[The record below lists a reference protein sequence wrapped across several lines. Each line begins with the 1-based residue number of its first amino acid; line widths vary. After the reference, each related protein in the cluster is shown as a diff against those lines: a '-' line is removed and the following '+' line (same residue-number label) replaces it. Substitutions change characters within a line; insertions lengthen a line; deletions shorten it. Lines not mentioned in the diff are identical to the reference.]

1 MAREDSKI
9 DMKGRRRIR
18 PGSWAGVPL
27 RNGAGYAVGLVAR
40 EGDAGA
46 VLLGY
51 FFGPR
56 RAYIPALSDV
66 LHYRP
71 DDAVLIAMFGLGNAQ
86 WPQLGEQPSWDPA
99 EWPIPT
105 FGRIVDPPGIG
116 VRVEYPDDDP
126 GATPKETRISVEAA
140 KGLPADRYSGPGAI
154 EIHLTKLLAAE
165 FMVPA
170 EASSA
175 AAGQIVDAPRQPTR
189 VSTISV
195 NHYLYFPTREHAERA
210 ASRMRSM
217 GYAVRNEERDN
228 AQERAGGES
237 WLVLVSHSLEPEDA
251 LALHR
256 ISSEL
261 ESLAEAEGGKYDGYD
276 REVTS

>member
-1 MAREDSKI
+1 MDV
-9 DMKGRRRIR
+9 KGRRKIK
-18 PGSWAGVPL
+18 PGSWAAVPL
-27 RNGAGYAVGLVAR
+27 RHDAGYAVGLVAR
-40 EGDAGA
+40 VGGAGA

-56 RAYIPALSDV
+56 RPHVPALSDV

-71 DDAVLIAMFGLGNAQ
+71 GDAVLIAMFGMGNAQ
-86 WPQLGEQPSWDPA
+86 WPQLGEHPAWDPA

-126 GATPKETRISVEAA
+126 GATPKETRITVEAA
-140 KGLPADRYSGPGAI
+140 KELPADRYSGPGAI
-154 EIHLTKLLAAE
+154 EFYLTKLLAAE
-165 FMVPA
+165 FLVPA

-175 AAGQIVDAPRQPTR
+175 GDGQMVDISRQSARLSP
-189 VSTISV
+189 ISV
-195 NHYLYFPTREHAERA
+195 NHYLYFPSRKQAERA
-210 ASRMRSM
+210 ASRLRNM
-217 GYAVRNEERDN
+217 GYAVRNEEQGD
-228 AQERAGGES
+228 AQERAGGKS
-237 WLVLVSHSLEPEDA
+237 WLVLASHSLEPEDA

-261 ESLAEAEGGKYDGYD
+261 ESLANAEGGEYDGYD
-276 REVTS
+276 REVPS

>member
-1 MAREDSKI
+1 
-9 DMKGRRRIR
+9 MKGRRRIK
-18 PGSWAGVPL
+18 PGSWAAVPL
-27 RNGAGYAVGLVAR
+27 RNDAGYAVVLVAR
-40 EGDAGA
+40 VGGAGA

-56 RAYIPALSDV
+56 RPHVPALSDV

-71 DDAVLIAMFGLGNAQ
+71 GDAVLIAMFGLGNAQ
-86 WPQLGEQPSWDPA
+86 WPQLGEHPAWDPA

-105 FGRIVDPPGIG
+105 FGRVVDPPGIG

-140 KGLPADRYSGPGAI
+140 KELPADRYSGPGAI

-165 FMVPA
+165 FLVPA

-175 AAGQIVDAPRQPTR
+175 AAGQKVEAPRQSTR
-189 VSTISV
+189 SSPLAVD
-195 NHYLYFPTREHAERA
+195 HYLYFPTRKQAKRA
-210 ASRMRSM
+210 ASRLRSM
-217 GYAVRNEERDN
+217 GYAVRNEEPGY
-228 AQERAGGES
+228 AQERAAEKS
-237 WLVLVSHSLEPEDA
+237 WLVLASHSLEPEDA
-251 LALHR
+251 LAVHR

-261 ESLAEAEGGKYDGYD
+261 ESLANAEGGDYDGYERD
-276 REVTS
+276 VPN